1 MCIRDRNKSAIE
13 IVAPDLD
20 TPGKIEN
27 AWAIPINKLSIY
39 LWLFILMDLLR
50 EISAKS
56 IIKAINIDSIPIEK
70 FERKN
75 ESENS
80 AKNSLIIPPI
90 KIIGIEPI
98 KIDLK
103 ILLDKEKW

>member
-1 MCIRDRNKSAIE
+1 
-13 IVAPDLD
+13 
-20 TPGKIEN
+20 
-27 AWAIPINKLSIY
+27 
-39 LWLFILMDLLR
+39 MDLLR

-56 IIKAINIDSIPIEK
+56 IIKAINIDSVPIKK

-103 ILLDKEKW
+103 ILLDKEK

>member
-1 MCIRDRNKSAIE
+1 M
-13 IVAPDLD
+13 
-20 TPGKIEN
+20 
-27 AWAIPINKLSIY
+27 Y
-39 LWLFILMDLLR
+39 LLR

-56 IIKAINIDSIPIEK
+56 IIKAINIDSTPIEK

-80 AKNSLIIPPI
+80 VKNSFIIPPI

-98 KIDLK
+98 KIDL
-103 ILLDKEKW
+103 